1 MEYQFTTNLLHEVL
15 SVPMY
20 IYVTQFTTPALSV
33 SAIIHTHAHLL
44 GLFFVGSTILDS
56 AVIEHNI
63 LSASRLYNNITFT
76 ELGALL
82 GIPGKKVQNV

>member
-1 MEYQFTTNLLHEVL
+1 MFL
-15 SVPMY
+15 SK
-20 IYVTQFTTPALSV
+20 
-33 SAIIHTHAHLL
+33 
-44 GLFFVGSTILDS
+44 GSSILDA

-82 GIPGKKVQNV
+82 GIAGKKVGSVIMCQHPLCNVTE